1 MDILFLQRHEAD
13 VKALPRDDLVPELA
27 ANLESTLREL
37 KHTLQA
43 VVLES
48 RSNRKEVRQWL
59 INTLAGL
66 NIENR
71 TTRRRRFAQF
81 LPGGAACRGA
91 EHQAIGQAVLQLLF
105 EAAPAEVGALIAQD
119 ASLLRAFFQSSSK
132 HAPLWFGHFS
142 MEGQRRFKF
151 GAAALA
157 QFAMAHRDKM
167 WHLLAWQ
174 GRHSQSP
181 VAVAQRTHY
190 FSELDV
196 PRTVRHLL
204 RDCPEFWSS
213 REMRASVEAGAAL
226 LLALD
231 PGWWS
236 KELLRWV
243 EDGRSTRGD
252 RLHEALCRCLEDG
265 PWRLLCQRL
274 LQLLPQSD
282 MLLFANRLL
291 DDGSFPGGTAAGTAG
306 TAGTG
311 NSQRGSQRAHTGP
324 GAAQDLPGAWL
335 IFRGVQWQS
344 LDILLLAVATGC
356 CLPLLLR
363 LLREEDAADECLQV
377 QSCLRKLLQLDSEPE
392 RQAAA
397 VAAHWQLRHR
407 LYQQRTAAATAE
419 LHELLLLHLFGAA
432 FLVQQGS
439 NSSRPAASELQQ
451 WLASSGFK
459 CKLAEAGGELDHGS
473 GKRIGKTSKSG
484 SKNEKQKKRRGKD
497 FDRKKK
503 QKRRRRDHSSSSSSD
518 SGSEHGDEE
527 ELSGHAEMFGGA
539 TTAAGTPAAD
549 ALKQHQWLLPPASS
563 GAVNG
568 TAAGSVGG
576 LELLDAVVAATATAY
591 AAWLFEDSASWC

>member
-1 MDILFLQRHEAD
+1 LQ
-13 VKALPRDDLVPELA
+13 
-27 ANLESTLREL
+27 
-37 KHTLQA
+37 
-43 VVLES
+43 
-48 RSNRKEVRQWL
+48 
-59 INTLAGL
+59 
-66 NIENR
+66 
-71 TTRRRRFAQF
+71 
-81 LPGGAACRGA
+81 
-91 EHQAIGQAVLQLLF
+91 
-105 EAAPAEVGALIAQD
+105 
-119 ASLLRAFFQSSSK
+119 
-132 HAPLWFGHFS
+132 
-142 MEGQRRFKF
+142 
-151 GAAALA
+151 
-157 QFAMAHRDKM
+157 
-167 WHLLAWQ
+167 
-174 GRHSQSP
+174 
-181 VAVAQRTHY
+181 
-190 FSELDV
+190 
-196 PRTVRHLL
+196 
-204 RDCPEFWSS
+204 
-213 REMRASVEAGAAL
+213 
-226 LLALD
+226 
-231 PGWWS
+231 
-236 KELLRWV
+236 ELLRWV

-282 MLLFANRLL
+282 MLLFANGLL
-291 DDGSFPGGTAAGTAG
+291 DDGSVPGGTAAGTAG

-311 NSQRGSQRAHTGP
+311 NSQRGSQREHTGP

-335 IFRGVQWQS
+335 IFRGVQWPS

-363 LLREEDAADECLQV
+363 LLREEDAADERLQV

-407 LYQQRTAAATAE
+407 LYQQRTAATTAE

-459 CKLAEAGGELDHGS
+459 CQLAEAGGELDRGS
-473 GKRIGKTSKSG
+473 GKRIGKSSKSG

-518 SGSEHGDEE
+518 SGSEHGGEE

-591 AAWLFEDSASWC
+591 AAWLFEDSANRC